1 VAKSLSNSE
10 APSETDQDLLR
21 FRLEKLVNE
30 LLKNQPNRQMVKKL
44 TSELGMAYSLDPMT
58 QMNTVLQSMNSV
70 LLRSS
75 GSEDLER

>member
-1 VAKSLSNSE
+1 MAKSLSNSE
-10 APSETDQDLLR
+10 ASSETDQDLLR
-21 FRLEKLVNE
+21 FRLEKLVSE

-70 LLRSS
+70 LLRSN